1 MRMDAPLRI
10 DPDFAPQS
18 GNGPGQRQRPRV
30 GSRCPERM
38 VGGKYPG
45 DAAGMPSLDLAE
57 QERQGRESLGKGGFR
72 EE

>member
-1 MRMDAPLRI
+1 
-10 DPDFAPQS
+10 
-18 GNGPGQRQRPRV
+18 
-30 GSRCPERM
+30 M